1 MPLRLPK
8 KLPKI
13 LLMLFLLIFIIQIV
27 AILWIILAPKNI
39 SAQVEQGGGEL
50 IK

>member
-1 MPLRLPK
+1 MK
-8 KLPKI
+8 KTK
-13 LLMLFLLIFIIQIV
+13 LFLLIFIVQI
-27 AILWIILAPKNI
+27 AFILWMILAPKNI